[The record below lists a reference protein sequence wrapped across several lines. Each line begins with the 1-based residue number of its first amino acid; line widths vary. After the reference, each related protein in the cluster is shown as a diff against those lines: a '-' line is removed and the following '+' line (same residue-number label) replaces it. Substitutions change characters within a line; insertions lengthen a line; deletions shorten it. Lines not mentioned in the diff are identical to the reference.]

1 MICLEVF
8 WESRSVRLRF
18 LRSFEHD
25 QFRLLFSGHSRRRL
39 ITTPPESG
47 QMTPR
52 KVPPLLPRGSLSLSL
67 CPSLLLPP
75 PPHPIIAGREN
86 GNQLHGGGVAATGCG
101 TDDLIG
107 LDDEQNL

>member
-18 LRSFEHD
+18 LLSYEHD
-25 QFRLLFSGHSRRRL
+25 QFRLLFSGHHRRRRRL

-52 KVPPLLPRGSLSLSL
+52 KVPLLPRGSLSL
-67 CPSLLLPP
+67 CPSLLPP
-75 PPHPIIAGREN
+75 PPHRIIAGREN

-107 LDDEQNL
+107 GKE